1 LTSIHFCD
9 IHSLT
14 TDLKYMQ
21 HRSKKAVIAALF
33 GNLSIAIFKLVAA
46 LFSRS
51 SSMLAESYHSM
62 SDTLNQVLL
71 LYGLKRSQR
80 EPDEWHRFGYGKEQ
94 FFWSFMVAII
104 LFGIAGTL
112 SVREGYHKFLHPEPI
127 SHIGLAY
134 LAIAVGLI
142 FEGYAFS
149 IAIRSIRSEM
159 KTEQHRNLLEAIK
172 QSKDPTTLTVLFED
186 VIALS
191 GLLIAAV
198 AITLVHFTGILIL
211 DAIASI
217 LIGVLLMV
225 FALILALETKNL
237 LVGEAV
243 SRLKRRKILQAV
255 CSFSEVKEVISLKT
269 MHLSS
274 EEVLVTLEIN
284 YQDDLIVDE
293 LEKVNDRIEKKII
306 DIVPRA
312 KVYLEAEN
320 K

>member
-1 LTSIHFCD
+1 
-9 IHSLT
+9 
-14 TDLKYMQ
+14 MQ

-33 GNLSIAIFKLVAA
+33 GNLGIAVFKLVAA
-46 LFSRS
+46 VFSGS

-80 EPDEWHRFGYGKEQ
+80 KPDECHRFGYGKEQ
-94 FFWSFMVAII
+94 FFWSFMVAMI

-127 SHIGLAY
+127 SHLGLTY
-134 LAIAVGLI
+134 MAIAVGLI
-142 FEGYAFS
+142 FDGYAFS
-149 IAIRSIRSEM
+149 IALRSIKREM
-159 KTEQHRNLLEAIK
+159 KSEEYKNLIEAVK
-172 QSKDPTTLTVLFED
+172 QSRDPTVLTVFFED

-191 GLLIAAV
+191 GLLIAAI
-198 AITLVHFTGILIL
+198 AIALVHFTGILII

-217 LIGVLLMV
+217 IIGVLLMV
-225 FALILALETKNL
+225 FAVILALETKRL

-243 SRLKRRKILQAV
+243 TPLKRRRILKAV
-255 CSFSEVKEVISLKT
+255 LSSEEVKKVISLKT

-274 EEVLVTLEIN
+274 EDVLVTLEIN
-284 YQDDLIVDE
+284 YQDDLIVEE
-293 LEKVNDRIEKKII
+293 LEKVNDRIEKKIK
-306 DIVPRA
+306 DIIPRA
-312 KVYLEAEN
+312 KVYLEAED

>member
-1 LTSIHFCD
+1 
-9 IHSLT
+9 
-14 TDLKYMQ
+14 MQ

-33 GNLSIAIFKLVAA
+33 GNFGIAVFKLVAA
-46 LFSRS
+46 LFSGS
-51 SSMLAESYHSM
+51 SSMLAESYHSI

-80 EPDEWHRFGYGKEQ
+80 EPDERHRFGYGKEQ
-94 FFWSFMVAII
+94 FFWSFMVAMI

-112 SVREGYHKFLHPEPI
+112 SIREGYLKFLHPEPI
-127 SHIGLAY
+127 SHLGLTY

-142 FEGYAFS
+142 FDGYAFS
-149 IAIRSIRSEM
+149 IAVRSIKSEM
-159 KTEQHRNLLEAIK
+159 KTEQYRNLIEAIK
-172 QSKDPTTLTVLFED
+172 QSKDPTILTVFIED
-186 VIALS
+186 MIALT

-198 AITLVHFTGILIL
+198 AITLVHFTGILII

-217 LIGVLLMV
+217 IIGVLLMG
-225 FALILALETKNL
+225 FAIILALETKNL

-243 SRLKRRKILQAV
+243 TPLKRRKILKAV
-255 CSFSEVKEVISLKT
+255 RSFKEVKKVISLKT

-284 YQDDLIVDE
+284 YRDDIIVDE
-293 LEKVNDRIEKKII
+293 LEEVNDKIEKKIK
-306 DIVPRA
+306 DITPKA
-312 KVYLEAEN
+312 KVFLEAEN

>member
-1 LTSIHFCD
+1 
-9 IHSLT
+9 
-14 TDLKYMQ
+14 MQ

-33 GNLSIAIFKLVAA
+33 GNFGIAVFKLVAA
-46 LFSRS
+46 LFSGS

-80 EPDEWHRFGYGKEQ
+80 EPDERHRFGYGKEQ
-94 FFWSFMVAII
+94 FFWSFMVAMI

-112 SVREGYHKFLHPEPI
+112 SIREGYHKFSHPEPI
-127 SHIGLAY
+127 SHLGLTY
-134 LAIAVGLI
+134 LAIVVGLI
-142 FEGYAFS
+142 FDGYAFS
-149 IAIRSIRSEM
+149 IAVRSIKNEM
-159 KTEQHRNLLEAIK
+159 KTEQYRNLLEAIK
-172 QSKDPTTLTVLFED
+172 QSKDPTTLTVFFED

-191 GLLIAAV
+191 GLLIAAL
-198 AITLVHFTGILIL
+198 AITLVHFTGILII
-211 DAIASI
+211 DAIASMI
-217 LIGVLLMV
+217 IGVLLMV
-225 FALILALETKNL
+225 FAIILAVETKNL

-243 SRLKRRKILQAV
+243 TQLKRRKILKAV
-255 CSFSEVKEVISLKT
+255 RSFAEVKEVLRLKT

-293 LEKVNDRIEKKII
+293 LEKVNDRIEKKIK
-306 DIVPRA
+306 DIIPQA